1 MKTTRLLTAGGV
13 LAASLALAACGGGP
27 AQTATKPAD
36 TAKTSNSATTLS
48 VKSVGGIGDV
58 LVDSTGKALYASN
71 VEMGGKVACINGCT
85 EFWQPLTVASGT
97 PTAPADAGK
106 LGVVKR
112 PDGTRQVTADGKLLY
127 TFSED
132 SPGKVTGNG
141 FSDQFDGQHFT
152 WNAVLA
158 GGKQAGDSGTAGGY

>member
-1 MKTTRLLTAGGV
+1 MKTTRLLTAGTV
-13 LAASLALAACGGGP
+13 VAASLLLVACGGGDP
-27 AQTATKPAD
+27 ARTATKPD
-36 TAKTSNSATTLS
+36 SATTLS

-58 LVDSTGKALYASN
+58 LVDSTGQALYSSD
-71 VEMGGKVACINGCT
+71 VEADGKVACVNGCT
-85 EFWQPLTVASGT
+85 SFWQPLTVDSGM

-112 PDGTRQVTADGKLLY
+112 PDGTRQVTAGGKLLY

-141 FSDQFDGQHFT
+141 FSDDFDGRHFT

-158 GGKQAGDSGTAGGY
+158 GGKTAGSSGGAGGY

>member
-1 MKTTRLLTAGGV
+1 MNTTRLLAAGGV
-13 LAASLALAACGGGP
+13 LAASLVLAACGGGDP
-27 AQTATKPAD
+27 ANTATK
-36 TAKTSNSATTLS
+36 SSSATTLS

-58 LVDSTGKALYASN
+58 LVDAKGQALYASD
-71 VEMGGKVACINGCT
+71 VEANGKVVCVNGCT
-85 EFWQPLTVASGT
+85 AFWQPLTVDSGM

-112 PDGTRQVTADGKLLY
+112 PDGTRQVTANGKLLY

-141 FSDQFDGQHFT
+141 FSDEFDGRHFM

-158 GGKQAGDSGTAGGY
+158 GGKRASSSGDVGGY